1 LRRSYGLPGEVNA
14 TEYHQRLR
22 ELSRGKRHRLLVGR
36 CPGCCRED
44 VKPYFRGRFASEGK
58 PVVIDYFVCKSYA
71 KKLES
76 PRKRQRM
83 ADTIEANLETL
94 GAFELSTRRGEA

>member
-1 LRRSYGLPGEVNA
+1 MNAAEYQRRV
-14 TEYHQRLR
+14 RD
-22 ELSRGKRHRLLVGR
+22 LSRGKRHRVMVDR
-36 CPGCCRED
+36 CLGCCRDD
-44 VKPYFRGRFASEGK
+44 VKPYFYGRFASEDK
-58 PVVIDYFVCKSYA
+58 PAVVDYFVCKSCA

-94 GAFELSTRRGEA
+94 GAFELGTQRGEA

>member
-1 LRRSYGLPGEVNA
+1 MSA
-14 TEYHQRLR
+14 TDYHQRLR

-36 CPGCCRED
+36 CPGCRQED
-44 VKPYFRGRFASEGK
+44 VKPYFRGRFASKDK
-58 PVVIDYFVCKSYA
+58 PVVVDYVVCKGCA

-76 PRKRQRM
+76 PRKRQRI

-94 GAFELSTRRGEA
+94 GRSS

>member
-1 LRRSYGLPGEVNA
+1 
-14 TEYHQRLR
+14 
-22 ELSRGKRHRLLVGR
+22 
-36 CPGCCRED
+36 
-44 VKPYFRGRFASEGK
+44 VKPYFRGRFASEDK
-58 PVVIDYFVCKSYA
+58 AVVVDYFVCKGCA